1 MLNAGNGRVLDALI
15 SAMLMKS
22 GVDLTSA
29 ENDTL
34 DLVWLGD
41 SVAMLRV
48 RDDPLELRVTSEFL
62 DTRASNGV
70 TEQGLGEENKES

>member
-1 MLNAGNGRVLDALI
+1 
-15 SAMLMKS
+15 MLMES
-22 GVDLTSA
+22 GVDLASA

-41 SVAMLRV
+41 GVAVLGV
-48 RDDPLELRVTSEFL
+48 GDDPLELRVASEFL

-70 TEQGLGEENKES
+70 TEQGLGEENNES